1 MEKTSLNKALW
12 LGVPL
17 LIVIGQ
23 IAIEMLVPFE
33 HKGALHSE
41 GGPHETLQFL
51 FALGGL
57 LYALR
62 CLVYLIKN
70 PQPFLMFWAACFAL
84 GCLYIAGEEVSW
96 GQHIFEWGT
105 PEFWSGINDQNE
117 TNLHNTSSWLD
128 QKPRLILFIGVIV
141 GGLIIPLIQKFKAD
155 LLPEFFEIVYPPAI
169 LAPIALLALTVKII
183 DKIDEQLPETVIFSR
198 ASEVE
203 ELYLFYF
210 VLLYLVILYRRL
222 AQ

>member
-1 MEKTSLNKALW
+1 METSSLNKVFW

-17 LIVIGQ
+17 FILIGQ
-23 IAIEMLVPFE
+23 IAIEWLVPFE

-57 LYALR
+57 IYALR
-62 CLVYLIKN
+62 CLFHLIKN
-70 PQPFLMFWAACFAL
+70 PQPFLMFWTACFAL
-84 GCLYIAGEEVSW
+84 GCFYIAGEEVSW

-128 QKPRLILFIGVIV
+128 QKPRLILLIGVIV
-141 GGLIIPLIQKFKAD
+141 GGLIIPALRHTKAD
-155 LLPEFFEIVYPPAI
+155 LLPKMFIRIYPPAI
-169 LAPIALLALTVKII
+169 LAPTALLALTVKVI

-210 VLLYLVILYRRL
+210 VLLYLVILRRRL